1 MVKFNV
7 IAQEV
12 LKITCI
18 AQGRRQLSPGNC
30 PPSPGG

>member
-12 LKITCI
+12 LLDVTGIMEDNDTV
-18 AQGRRQLSPGNC
+18 AQEVL
-30 PPSPGG
+30 